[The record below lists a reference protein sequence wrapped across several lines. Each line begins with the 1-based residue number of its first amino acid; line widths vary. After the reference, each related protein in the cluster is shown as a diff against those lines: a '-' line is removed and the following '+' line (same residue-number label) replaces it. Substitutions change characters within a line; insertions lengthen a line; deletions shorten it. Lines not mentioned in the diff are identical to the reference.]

1 VVERSSECL
10 SQVIWEMTVVWAFDT
25 LGYAKRLR
33 EAGVPNPQAEG
44 HAEAAREFIMTE
56 LVTKQDL
63 LAIRQDLQA
72 VKQELQAELGTLRT
86 ELRTEVGALQ
96 TAINAVEARL
106 EAKIDT
112 QTLRL
117 TVRLGGI
124 VVAGI
129 GILALFL
136 RLH

>member
-1 VVERSSECL
+1 VVKRYSECL
-10 SQVIWEMTVVWAFDT
+10 DQVIPEMMVAWAFDT

-33 EAGVPNPQAEG
+33 DGGVPNPQAEAR
-44 HAEAAREFIMTE
+44 AEAAPEFIMTE

-63 LAIRQDLQA
+63 
-72 VKQELQAELGTLRT
+72 
-86 ELRTEVGALQ
+86 Q
-96 TAINAVEARL
+96 TAIE
-106 EAKIDT
+106 T

-124 VVAGI
+124 VAAGI
-129 GILALFL
+129 GVLALVL

>member
-1 VVERSSECL
+1 
-10 SQVIWEMTVVWAFDT
+10 MAYAFDT

-33 EAGVPNPQAEG
+33 DGGIPNPQAEA
-44 HAEAAREFIMTE
+44 HAEAAREFIMIE

-63 LAIRQDLQA
+63 QA
-72 VKQELQAELGTLRT
+72 A
-86 ELRTEVGALQ
+86 
-96 TAINAVEARL
+96 
-106 EAKIDT
+106 IDT

-124 VVAGI
+124 VAAGI
-129 GILALFL
+129 GVLAAAMGALALML

>member
-1 VVERSSECL
+1 
-10 SQVIWEMTVVWAFDT
+10 MTVVWAFDT

-63 LAIRQDLQA
+63 LAL
-72 VKQELQAELGTLRT
+72 E
-86 ELRTEVGALQ
+86 
-96 TAINAVEARL
+96 NRL
-106 EAKIDT
+106 ETKIDT

-124 VVAGI
+124 AAAGF
-129 GILALFL
+129 GILAVAIGTLALFV

>member
-1 VVERSSECL
+1 
-10 SQVIWEMTVVWAFDT
+10 MTVVWAFDT

-33 EAGVPNPQAEG
+33 DGGVPNPQAEA

-56 LVTKQDL
+56 LVTKQDWLAFKQDL
-63 LAIRQDLQA
+63 LAL
-72 VKQELQAELGTLRT
+72 ET
-86 ELRTEVGALQ
+86 
-96 TAINAVEARL
+96 RL
-106 EAKIDT
+106 EARIDT

-124 VVAGI
+124 VAAGFGFLAVAI
-129 GILALFL
+129 GTLALFV

>member
-1 VVERSSECL
+1 
-10 SQVIWEMTVVWAFDT
+10 MTVAYAFDT

-33 EAGVPNPQAEG
+33 DGGVPNPQAEA
-44 HAEAAREFIMTE
+44 HAEAAREFIMNE

-63 LAIRQDLQA
+63 
-72 VKQELQAELGTLRT
+72 
-86 ELRTEVGALQ
+86 Q
-96 TAINAVEARL
+96 TA
-106 EAKIDT
+106 IDT

-124 VVAGI
+124 VAAAFGFLAVAI
-129 GILALFL
+129 GTLALML

>member
-1 VVERSSECL
+1 
-10 SQVIWEMTVVWAFDT
+10 MAWAFDT

-56 LVTKQDL
+56 LVTKQDF
-63 LAIRQDLQA
+63 
-72 VKQELQAELGTLRT
+72 
-86 ELRTEVGALQ
+86 Q
-96 TAINAVEARL
+96 TAISSLEARM
-106 EAKIDT
+106 EARIDT

-124 VVAGI
+124 VGAGM
-129 GILALFL
+129 GILAVAIGAMGLFL

>member
-1 VVERSSECL
+1 
-10 SQVIWEMTVVWAFDT
+10 VVWAFDT

-33 EAGVPNPQAEG
+33 DGGVPNPQAEA

-56 LVTKQDL
+56 LVT
-63 LAIRQDLQA
+63 RQG
-72 VKQELQAELGTLRT
+72 LQAELKAGIEPLRAA
-86 ELRTEVGALQ
+86 VDALQ
-96 TAINAVEARL
+96 VKIDTVEARL

-124 VVAGI
+124 VAAGI
-129 GILALFL
+129 GILALL
-136 RLH
+136 GRLH

>member
-1 VVERSSECL
+1 
-10 SQVIWEMTVVWAFDT
+10 MVWAFDT

-63 LAIRQDLQA
+63 QA
-72 VKQELQAELGTLRT
+72 TKLELQAAMNSL
-86 ELRTEVGALQ
+86 
-96 TAINAVEARL
+96 EARL

-124 VVAGI
+124 VAAGFGVLAVAI
-129 GILALFL
+129 GTLTLFV

>member
-1 VVERSSECL
+1 
-10 SQVIWEMTVVWAFDT
+10 MAWAFDT

-33 EAGVPNPQAEG
+33 DGGVPNPQAEA

-63 LAIRQDLQA
+63 LAVRQDLH
-72 VKQELQAELGTLRT
+72 ET
-86 ELRTEVGALQ
+86 ELRLKEAM
-96 TAINAVEARL
+96 NAL
-106 EAKIDT
+106 EAKLDIRIDT

-124 VVAGI
+124 VAAGI
-129 GILALFL
+129 GILALVQRF
-136 RLH
+136 H